1 MIKPDDNLLDY
12 VDDYVQ
18 GVLPEDEARKVA
30 EYCEKSRVGQV
41 ALEEARR
48 RYKALQ
54 ALPPS
59 EVDEKLI
66 QSTME
71 KVQMQVTQRQK
82 TWKIISRT
90 VLFATAASVLII
102 SAFNVYYLF
111 MTPTPYDLRIMGQE
125 QWLAGSPASLRLT
138 VFNQKTR
145 QPVPDVPVEMMLV
158 DSESGKT
165 TRLVSLTTDANGAAS
180 PQFEV
185 PDWPAGQYRL
195 RVGAHTG
202 TRAERL
208 IQTVD
213 LKREWQLMLSTD
225 KPVYQPGQTIRIRSL
240 ALKRPQLKPLIGEKA
255 TYSITD
261 PKGNVIFRQTDLT
274 SKYGIASTDCPLATE
289 INEGEYRIECQ
300 VGQTTQERT
309 VKVEKYVLPKF
320 KVSISLDKPF
330 YAPGEQV
337 TGSVQA
343 DYFFGKSVVDGKVE
357 IDVRETDVESRVI
370 DKISATTD
378 ANGNAEFDFQLPT
391 QMTGREQDGGDAR
404 FTLVAAVA
412 DTAGQQYARAASRI
426 VTSNPI
432 RLEVI
437 AESGTLV
444 RGVPNTVYVFASYAD
459 GRPAEVSLIVHGF
472 DRELTTSKLG
482 IASFELTPED
492 DQVGITVKATD
503 GEGRI
508 GRKNIQL
515 VCGSYEG
522 DFLVRTDKAIYN
534 GGDTMRFTALGGG
547 VEPVFIDMIKDGQT
561 MLTTSIEMT
570 DGSGSLEFDLP
581 PELFGTIKLCGYRF
595 GGSGLAVRKSRMI
608 FVNQAKQLAIKA
620 TFDADEYRPAE
631 KARLK
636 LKLTDGQGNATP
648 GAISLA
654 AVDEA
659 VFSVLGQRPG
669 LQQTFFLLEKELLEP
684 VYVIYPGWSPERFT
698 ELPLMQQ
705 DDFQRAL
712 FAGTARV
719 AFGTEALPRD
729 FLGSPAAADSPVEEA
744 APFDPL
750 ADQWQD
756 ESPFSL
762 AAASYADKV
771 RDVNRQRRAG
781 LEGVTVAWW
790 SLVGALVLVGITL
803 FGVYYPK
810 AFLISS
816 LASLGFIVCC
826 CGLPLLLLATLPIG
840 CGKAPMEDM
849 AAFEGAEAGDM
860 MFFGAENTDGM
871 AVPTVEMPMDAPMEP
886 DAEMAP
892 EEAGPAP
899 PPRVRKYFPETLLWR
914 PELVTDDQGEVE
926 IEIDLADSITTWRI
940 STSAVSGEGQL
951 GGAEFPVQV
960 FQPFFVDL
968 NLPVAL
974 TRNDEVGVPV
984 VVYNYL
990 DEPQT
995 VELELKDAD
1004 WFERIDATG
1013 DESEDVEPGQ
1023 ARDVART
1030 NVLTLELAAG
1040 EVRSLHFPLKVL
1052 KVGVHQLEV
1061 TARGGDVA
1069 DAIRREIEVV
1079 PDGRRVEAVASGTLD
1094 LPFEMELAVPEN
1106 AIEGS
1111 VVSVVKIYPSTFS
1124 QLVEGL
1130 DAIFQMPSGCF
1141 EQTSSTTYP
1150 NVLALDYLR
1159 RTKKAVPEV
1168 EAKARQYVHVGYQRL
1183 ISFEVSG
1190 GGFDW
1195 FGNPPANRTLTAY
1208 GLMEFEDMANVHD
1221 VDPQLIER
1229 TRRWLLAQR
1238 RGDGSWQNEAGMLD
1252 DGLAGSVNRGGSVNL
1267 ASTAYIGWAVFGSG
1281 KVDRS
1286 EAAPTLDFL
1295 LAHTPESIDDPYLV
1309 ALVANAI
1316 AGIDPNSGKLSS
1328 YLARL
1333 DEIKKVSDDGKQVWW
1348 EKGEGSRTAFHG
1360 GGRAGDIETTAAA
1373 TLALLNAGQYPG
1385 TARGAL
1391 SWLIAQKDPNG
1402 TWHSTQATVLALKAL
1417 LAGTNAPLGEDAE
1430 RRVEVAIGGEIVHK
1444 FVIPADQA
1452 DVMQQFSLA
1461 QLLKP
1466 ANNYQ
1471 LRLAEPSQSGAG
1483 FQVTFRYHVDEK
1495 TPAEPDAL
1503 DPLSVD
1509 ITYDRRRLQVD
1520 ETVSAVATITNNMNE
1535 AAPMVILD
1543 LPIPGGFAIQPGE
1556 LAELVGSQKIA
1567 RYQITPRKA
1576 IVYLRELKPGATLEL
1591 NYRLKATMPVK
1602 VAVPDGQAYEY
1613 YNPDTR
1619 GRGGATR
1626 LEAV

>member
-1 MIKPDDNLLDY
+1 MIKPDDNILDY

-18 GVLPEDEARKVA
+18 GILPEDEARQVE

-48 RYKALQ
+48 RYEALKSLPTSQ
-54 ALPPS
+54 AG
-59 EVDEKLI
+59 EQLI
-66 QSTME
+66 QSTVE
-71 KVQMQVTQRQK
+71 KVQMQVTRRQR
-82 TWKIISRT
+82 TRKIIART
-90 VLFATAASVLII
+90 VLLVTAASVLII
-102 SAFNVYYLF
+102 GAFHARYYF
-111 MTPTPYDLRIMGQE
+111 MVPSPYDLRIMGQE
-125 QWLAGSPASLRLT
+125 DLLAGSPASLRLT
-138 VFNQKTR
+138 VLNQKTGR
-145 QPVPDVPVEMMLV
+145 PVPNVPLEMTLA
-158 DSESGKT
+158 DSQSGKT
-165 TRLVSLTTDANGAAS
+165 VQLVSLTTDETGAAS
-180 PQFEV
+180 PQFKV
-185 PDWPAGQYRL
+185 PDWPAGRYRL
-195 RVGAHTG
+195 RVTAETG
-202 TRAERL
+202 GRAERL
-208 IQTVD
+208 IETVH

-225 KPVYQPGQTIRIRSL
+225 KPVYQPGQTIHIRSL

-261 PKGNVIFRQTDLT
+261 PKGNVVFRQTDLT

-300 VGQTTQERT
+300 VGSTMQERT

-320 KVSISLDKPF
+320 KVAITLDKPF

-343 DYFFGKSVVDGKVE
+343 DYFFGKPVAGGTVE
-357 IDVRETDVESRVI
+357 IDVRETDVQSRVI
-370 DKISATTD
+370 DTMSATTD
-378 ANGNAEFDFQLPT
+378 SNGKADFDFQLPT
-391 QMTGREQDGGDAR
+391 RMTGREQDGGDAR
-404 FTLVAAVA
+404 FTLVASVA

-426 VTSNPI
+426 VTTSPI

-444 RGVPNTVYVFASYAD
+444 KGVPNTIYVFASYAD
-459 GRPAEVSLIVHGF
+459 GRPAEASVIVHGF
-472 DRELTTSKLG
+472 DQELTTSKLG
-482 IASFELTPED
+482 VACFELTPQD
-492 DQVGITVKATD
+492 DQVGITAKATD
-503 GEGRI
+503 REGRI
-508 GRKNIQL
+508 GRRNVQL

-522 DFLVRTDKAIYN
+522 DFLVRTDQAIYA
-534 GGDTMRFTALGGG
+534 GGDTIGFTALGGG

-561 MLTTSIEMT
+561 MLTTSIEMR
-570 DGSGSLEFDLP
+570 DGSGKHEFDLP
-581 PELFGTIKLCGYRF
+581 PELFGTIKLCAYRF
-595 GGSGLAVRKSRMI
+595 GGSGLAVRKTRMI
-608 FVNQAKQLAIKA
+608 YVNQAQQLSIQA
-620 TFDADEYRPAE
+620 TFDADEYRPAAR
-631 KARLK
+631 ARLK
-636 LKLTDGQGNATP
+636 LKLTDDQGNATP

-654 AVDEA
+654 GVDEA

-669 LQQTFFLLEKELLEP
+669 LEQTFFLLEEELLEP
-684 VYVIYPGWSPERFT
+684 VYVIYPGWSPELFT
-698 ELPLMQQ
+698 ELPLMQRN
-705 DDFQRAL
+705 DFQRAL
-712 FAGTARV
+712 FAGTSRA
-719 AFGTEALPRD
+719 AFGIEALPQD
-729 FLGSPAAADSPVEEA
+729 FLGSPVAAEASMEEP
-744 APFDPL
+744 APFQPFH
-750 ADQWQD
+750 DQWQD

-762 AAASYADKV
+762 AAASYEDKV
-771 RDVNRQRRAG
+771 RGVNRQRRAG
-781 LEGVTVAWW
+781 LEGVTVAWF
-790 SLVGALVLVGITL
+790 SLIGALAVVGIVL
-803 FGVYYPK
+803 LGVYYPR
-810 AFLISS
+810 AFLITS
-816 LASLGFIVCC
+816 LASLGFVILC
-826 CGLPLLLLATLPIG
+826 CGLPLSVSWVLTG
-840 CGKAPMEDM
+840 GKAPMQNV
-849 AAFEGAEAGDM
+849 DM
-860 MFFGAENTDGM
+860 MLATEDFAIGANGGEGDTREVAPSAD
-871 AVPTVEMPMDAPMEP
+871 VFPMEP
-886 DAEMAP
+886 DVEMPA

-926 IEIDLADSITTWRI
+926 IEIDLADSITTWRL

-951 GGAEFPVQV
+951 GGAEFPVRV

-984 VVYNYL
+984 VVYNYS
-990 DEPQT
+990 DQPQT

-1004 WFERIDATG
+1004 WFERIRPTGEENADTDA
-1013 DESEDVEPGQ
+1013 GQ
-1023 ARDVART
+1023 ETDSAGK
-1030 NVLTLELAAG
+1030 NVVTLEVLAG
-1040 EVRSLHFPLKVL
+1040 EQRKITFPLMVL
-1052 KVGVHQLEV
+1052 KVGVHELEV

-1094 LPFEMELAVPEN
+1094 APFEMELAVPED

-1130 DAIFQMPSGCF
+1130 DAIFRMPSGCF

-1159 RTKKAVPEV
+1159 RTKKTVPEV
-1168 EAKARQYVHVGYQRL
+1168 EAKARQYIHVGYQRL

-1208 GLMEFEDMANVHD
+1208 GLMEFEDMARVHD
-1221 VDPQLIER
+1221 VDPKLIQR

-1238 RGDGSWQNEAGMLD
+1238 RADGSWPNEAGRLD
-1252 DGLAGSVNRGGSVNL
+1252 DGLAGSVNL

-1281 KVDRS
+1281 EVDRNVA
-1286 EAAPTLDFL
+1286 EPTLDFL
-1295 LAHTPESIDDPYLV
+1295 LAHPPDSIDDPYLV

-1333 DEIKKVSDDGKQVWW
+1333 DAIKQISNDGKQMWW
-1348 EKGEGSRTAFHG
+1348 QKGEAGRTAFHG
-1360 GGRAGDIETTAAA
+1360 GGRAGNIETTAAA
-1373 TLALLNAGQYPG
+1373 TLALLKAGQYPG

-1391 SWLIAQKDPNG
+1391 NWLIAQKDPHG
-1402 TWHSTQATVLALKAL
+1402 TWFSTQATVLALKAL
-1417 LAGTNAPLGEDAE
+1417 LAGTDTPLGEDAE
-1430 RRVEVAIGGEIVHK
+1430 RRVEVAIGGEIVHE
-1444 FVIPADQA
+1444 FVIPPDQG

-1461 QLLKP
+1461 QLLQP

-1471 LRLAEPSQSGAG
+1471 LRLAEQSPSGAG
-1483 FQVTFRYHVDEK
+1483 FQVTFRYHVDEQP
-1495 TPAEPDAL
+1495 TTDPDSQE
-1503 DPLSVD
+1503 PLSVD
-1509 ITYDRRRLQVD
+1509 IAYDRQRLQVD
-1520 ETVSAVATITNNMNE
+1520 ETVAATATITNNMDE

-1556 LAELVGSQKIA
+1556 LAELVGSQTIA

-1576 IVYLRELKPGATLEL
+1576 IVYLRQLEPGAKLEL
-1591 NYRLKATMPVK
+1591 RYRLKATMPVK

-1619 GRGGATR
+1619 GQGGAAQ
-1626 LEAV
+1626 LEAVQA